1 MRGIGLIAALLLIA
15 STVVAAPLR
24 VGSKDFTESVIL
36 GEIVS
41 GLARHQGYPVIHK
54 KELGGSMIW
63 LAFLSGEIDIYPEY
77 TGTLQR

>member
-24 VGSKDFTESVIL
+24 VGSKEFTESVIL

-41 GLARHQGYPVIHK
+41 GLARHLGLSLIH
-54 KELGGSMIW
+54 I
-63 LAFLSGEIDIYPEY
+63 
-77 TGTLQR
+77 